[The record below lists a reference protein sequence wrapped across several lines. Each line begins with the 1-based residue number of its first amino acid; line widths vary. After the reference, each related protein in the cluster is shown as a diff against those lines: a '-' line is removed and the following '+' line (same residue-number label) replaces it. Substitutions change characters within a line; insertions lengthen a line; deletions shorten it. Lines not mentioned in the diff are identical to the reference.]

1 MKTIIA
7 FGERTWVSAV
17 EQLGPAGAVL
27 AAAMVLFILGVLV
40 IAVLGIVSLRA
51 MREADTPDS
60 AVRPAPMPTSPARR
74 LELRRRVDARIGI
87 EAANVVDL
95 RGQQR

>member
-17 EQLGPAGAVL
+17 EQLGPAGAIL
-27 AAAMVLFILGVLV
+27 AAVMVLFILGVLL
-40 IAVLGIVSLRA
+40 IAMLGMVSLRA
-51 MREADTPDS
+51 MREADTPDL
-60 AVRPAPMPTSPARR
+60 AARPASIPMSPARR
-74 LELRRRVDARIGI
+74 LELRRRVDERIGI